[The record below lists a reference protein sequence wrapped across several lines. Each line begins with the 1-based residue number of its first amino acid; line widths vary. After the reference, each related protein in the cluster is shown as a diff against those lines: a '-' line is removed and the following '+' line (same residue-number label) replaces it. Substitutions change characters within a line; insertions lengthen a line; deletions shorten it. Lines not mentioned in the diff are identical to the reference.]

1 MEITEGSGRNGSRKR
16 HRKERATR
24 RPARIA
30 YTIPQLTKIAG
41 VGKTKLYREI
51 AAGCLVASKCGRRTV
66 VTRANAKSVAPGNAD
81 GAFLPPQTR
90 GPPAAIE

>member
-1 MEITEGSGRNGSRKR
+1 MEITEGAGRNGSRKR

-66 VTRANAKSVAPGNAD
+66 VTRANAKAWLREMPTVRSSRRRREDRRP
-81 GAFLPPQTR
+81 R
-90 GPPAAIE
+90 